1 MPIKNVS
8 VREAHAKQAEG
19 YTYVDVRS
27 IPEFE
32 MGHPAGAVNV
42 PLLHHDQRTGMMM
55 PNRDFLD
62 VMHANFPADAR
73 LLLGCQVG
81 ARSAQAAQM
90 LSASGYT
97 DVLNVA
103 GGFGGGRDPMTGTF
117 VEGWVQASLPVDS
130 SRDGSYEALRAKAS
144 KGDR

>member
-27 IPEFE
+27 IPEYE
-32 MGHPAGAVNV
+32 MGHPTGAVNV
-42 PLLHHDQRTGMMM
+42 PLLHHDERTGMMM
-55 PNRDFLD
+55 PNRDFLA
-62 VMHANFPADAR
+62 VMHASFPADAR
-73 LLLGCQVG
+73 LLMGCQVG

-103 GGFGGGRDPMTGTF
+103 GGFGGGRDPMTGAF

-130 SRDGSYEALRAKAS
+130 SRDGSYEGLRANAS
-144 KGDR
+144 KGDQ